1 MRTVVVVLSMV
12 LVLAGLAPLVEAQDT
27 RTVTGTVTRVNR
39 DNHTVHV
46 RPDGGGAELTIVTRN
61 FADTEKSIRA
71 GDRVTATV
79 RDDPAHKGE
88 KWVVAQS
95 ISRAGSSSASSSSSS
110 SNGWQQIHG
119 VVREVQ
125 GSTLTLRADDGR
137 RLTVDMSKV
146 GTEIQQNLQRGDRVT
161 VAAHEVSGN
170 QVRAEFI
177 QKNSSASGAPAASPS
192 SKSVDEKDWQRIHGT
207 VENVR
212 GSRLTL
218 KADDGRT
225 LDVDM
230 RDVSPEIRR
239 ALTQGEK
246 VTVAGF
252 YRGDDDR
259 KVTAR
264 FIQQDSSKK

>member
-1 MRTVVVVLSMV
+1 MRTVVVVLSMLV
-12 LVLAGLAPLVEAQDT
+12 VLAGLAPVVDAQDT
-27 RTVTGTVTRVNR
+27 RTVTGTVSRINR
-39 DNHTVHV
+39 DKNNPTIYV
-46 RPDGGGAELTIVTRN
+46 RPDGGGAEIAILTRN
-61 FADTEKSIRA
+61 LPDTAKNIKT
-71 GDRVTATV
+71 GDHVTATV

-88 KWVVAQS
+88 KWVLGQS
-95 ISRAGSSSASSSSSS
+95 ISRAGASSRSSS
-110 SNGWQQIHG
+110 SNGWQQIQG
-119 VVREVQ
+119 TVREVQ

-146 GTEIQQNLQRGDRVT
+146 GTEIQRNLQRGDRVT

-177 QKNSSASGAPAASPS
+177 QKNSSAGSPSASPS
-192 SKSVDEKDWQRIHGT
+192 SRSVDEKDWQRIHGT
-207 VENVR
+207 VENVK

-239 ALTQGEK
+239 ALTQGER

-252 YRGDDDR
+252 YRGDDR
-259 KVTAR
+259 NVTAR
-264 FIQQDSSKK
+264 FIQQESSKK